1 MSSTKQTDF
10 IYPHCPP
17 GHATTRKCRTCIAT
31 YEQYWNSLHVNREG
45 EKSPTECEISKDN
58 SSTEMLTIPHYKP
71 RQNGGGG
78 GETLQY
84 LPLKI
89 AASKRYKNINITPW
103 HESNAEIMIVVIGE
117 QLN

>member
-1 MSSTKQTDF
+1 M
-10 IYPHCPP
+10 
-17 GHATTRKCRTCIAT
+17 
-31 YEQYWNSLHVNREG
+31 
-45 EKSPTECEISKDN
+45 
-58 SSTEMLTIPHYKP
+58 
-71 RQNGGGG
+71 GGG

-117 QLN
+117 QLKVRKQSHLKHCWPQDRTNLLTV

>member
-1 MSSTKQTDF
+1 M
-10 IYPHCPP
+10 
-17 GHATTRKCRTCIAT
+17 
-31 YEQYWNSLHVNREG
+31 
-45 EKSPTECEISKDN
+45 
-58 SSTEMLTIPHYKP
+58 
-71 RQNGGGG
+71 GGG

-89 AASKRYKNINITPW
+89 AASKRYKNIHKTPW